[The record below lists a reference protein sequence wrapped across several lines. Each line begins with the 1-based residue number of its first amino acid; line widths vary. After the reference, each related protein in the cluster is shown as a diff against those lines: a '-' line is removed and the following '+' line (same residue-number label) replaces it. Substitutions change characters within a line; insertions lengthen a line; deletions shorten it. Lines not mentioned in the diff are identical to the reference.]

1 MPDLCRTGSQP
12 GLLATLLCLLLGLS
26 SLSAWGEASSEEYRI
41 GAEDDWYPFT
51 AYRDGKVQGMSVDI
65 VLAAFAASHTVVKLH
80 PYPYARCMELARSGQ
95 LVACFNTS
103 PDARIA
109 AEYRLPQEPLFSD
122 DILLWARKD
131 NAQPLTDLDQLG
143 RRKVA
148 ATIGYEYGHTFDS
161 HPRVQRVAVR
171 QDLNGFLMLQRKRVD
186 FMAAFRGTS
195 EALFRTQ
202 PQLAGQFVPV
212 YTLHQPQLY
221 LSFSRQHPAA
231 EALLQR
237 FDQGMRQIHADGRYQ
252 AILQHWQP
260 EPAVP

>member
-1 MPDLCRTGSQP
+1 MPDLRRTGSLP
-12 GLLATLLCLLLGLS
+12 GVLAALLCLLLGLG
-26 SLSAWGEASSEEYRI
+26 SLSARAAPEEFRI

-65 VLAAFAASHTVVKLH
+65 VLAAFAASDTVVKLH

-95 LVACFNTS
+95 LVGCFNTT
-103 PDARIA
+103 PDERIA

-131 NAQPLTDLDQLG
+131 NAQPITNLDQLG

-148 ATIGYEYGHTFDS
+148 VTIGYEYGHGFDS
-161 HPRVQRVAVR
+161 HPRLQRVMVR
-171 QDLNGFLMLQRKRVD
+171 QDLNGFLMLQRKRVE

-195 EALFRTQ
+195 QALFREQ
-202 PQLAGQFVPV
+202 PALAGQFVPV

-231 EALLQR
+231 EALSQR
-237 FDQGMRQIHADGRYQ
+237 FDQGMRQIRTDGRYQ
-252 AILQHWQP
+252 AILQRWQQ
-260 EPAVP
+260 EPPAP